1 MHTDSYP
8 CRTFQKR
15 IPVQGGYSTPCVKY
29 RNVPC
34 MRSDTGA
41 CSLDPCPVSSICIYG
56 MWQMCAGSHKALG
69 CCRPQARNG
78 NFPSIRGTISVP
90 SLPCK
95 QRRQTAG
102 RGTGTRFGG
111 IRFSK
116 RVVFF
121 QNPDQFFRN
130 DDHPVPVP
138 FGFWY
143 DQGFCLEAEVF
154 KFYQP
159 GFLGTKA
166 AAEQKPEI
174 HGNL

>member
-1 MHTDSYP
+1 MHTGSYP

-15 IPVQGGYSTPCVKY
+15 IQVQGGYSMPCAKY
-29 RNVPC
+29 RNAPC
-34 MRSDTGA
+34 MRSGTGA
-41 CSLDPCPVSSICIYG
+41 CSLGLRPASSICIYG

-78 NFPSIRGTISVP
+78 SFPSIRGTISVP
-90 SLPCK
+90 SLPCR

-116 RVVFF
+116 KGSIF

-143 DQGFCLEAEVF
+143 DQGFCPEAEVF
-154 KFYQP
+154 
-159 GFLGTKA
+159 
-166 AAEQKPEI
+166 
-174 HGNL
+174 